1 MNNHPISELLS
12 ISMNNLK
19 DMIDVDTIIGDA
31 VNVNA
36 DTTLIPIS
44 KVKTAFLTGGTDQGM
59 KKTMENIYPFGG
71 ATGGTVSITPIGF
84 IVIHKE
90 EIKVLHLEEKT
101 SIYERII
108 DQIPELIDSVKE
120 LIDSKMEK
128 TQKKDE
134 NWVFSFL
141 LIMV

>member
-101 SIYERII
+101 SIYATVFINSNGCVNDRCDICI
-108 DQIPELIDSVKE
+108 DCWHEMFNNNTDHPT
-120 LIDSKMEK
+120 EK
-128 TQKKDE
+128 GGGE
-134 NWVFSFL
+134 
-141 LIMV
+141 